1 MENKKEKTIEERI
14 DECLDKIRPFLQ
26 REGGNVEL
34 DVFDE
39 DTGICYVRMTGACAG
54 CIMAASDV
62 SDSIEVMLMDEI
74 PEIKKV
80 NLVEE
85 EIDVNQAFDDL
96 LRRLAQES
104 GNVDWVDDK
113 DSIPGAG
120 NDESSGEGDER

>member
-1 MENKKEKTIEERI
+1 MKNNGNKTIEERI
-14 DECLDKIRPFLQ
+14 DECLEKIRPFLQ
-26 REGGNVEL
+26 REGGDVEL

-39 DTGICYVRMTGACAG
+39 ETGICYVRMTGACAG

-80 NLVEE
+80 ELMETEV
-85 EIDVNQAFDDL
+85 DPNQAFDDL

-104 GNVDWVDDK
+104 GNINWADENLSGSDDGK
-113 DSIPGAG
+113 EDSDKG
-120 NDESSGEGDER
+120 SK